1 MSNTKTVLIIDDED
15 QSRTINALKRQLK
28 PKCNLEVIPILT
40 TDVELRKED
49 SDHLDVAKLEK
60 QIAEAMT
67 SKHIDWALTDFNL
80 AEEDIDGL
88 SVVEIL
94 SKLRKSLKI
103 IMYSGN
109 RTAVVKRVLGKAKI
123 HDASEE
129 EIVDAIRKLLE
140 YHIIEYIKRDDYKD
154 KLIEFINRD
163 DDPTVQDYF
172 LEQLRTHSGMVF
184 KSCYAP
190 LKGKTFGEIADMI
203 ENGQDK
209 RTDSWTREL
218 IEQTIAYLV
227 KINE

>member
-15 QSRTINALKRQLK
+15 QSRTVKALQRQLK
-28 PKCNLEVIPILT
+28 AKCNLEAITILT
-40 TDVELRKED
+40 TDVELRED
-49 SDHLDVAKLEK
+49 GSDHLDANKLK
-60 QIAEAMT
+60 IKIDKAIK

-88 SVVEIL
+88 TVVEIL
-94 SKLRKSLKI
+94 SELRKNLKI

-123 HDASEE
+123 QDASED

-140 YHIIEYIKRDDYKD
+140 YPVIDYIRRDDYKD
-154 KLIEFINRD
+154 NLIAFINRD
-163 DDPTVQDYF
+163 DDPSAQDYF
-172 LEQLRTHSGMVF
+172 LEQLRMHSEMEF
-184 KSCYAP
+184 KSCYASF
-190 LKGKTFGEIADMI
+190 KGKSFGEIADLI

-218 IEQTIAYLV
+218 IEQAIAYLV

>member
-1 MSNTKTVLIIDDED
+1 MSNKKTVLIIDDVD
-15 QSRTINALKRQLK
+15 QSITINALKRQLK
-28 PKCNLEVIPILT
+28 TKCNLEAIAVLT
-40 TDVELRKED
+40 TDVELRKEN
-49 SDHLDVAKLEK
+49 SDHLDATKLEK
-60 QIAEAMT
+60 KIAEAMET
-67 SKHIDWALTDFNL
+67 KHIDWALTDFNL

-88 SVVEIL
+88 TVVEML
-94 SKLRKSLKI
+94 SKLRKNLKI

-172 LEQLRTHSGMVF
+172 LEQLRTHSEMEF